1 MQEQMDRTVVSM
13 FQSTMPRAS
22 TIGPRLEPLLYRTTN
37 MNSGADSDFWQ
48 LSDAVPRHS
57 TDVIYLRHDAD
68 IAVNLGYEA
77 GKLSLVIFG
86 DTENRPSP

>member
-1 MQEQMDRTVVSM
+1 
-13 FQSTMPRAS
+13 
-22 TIGPRLEPLLYRTTN
+22 